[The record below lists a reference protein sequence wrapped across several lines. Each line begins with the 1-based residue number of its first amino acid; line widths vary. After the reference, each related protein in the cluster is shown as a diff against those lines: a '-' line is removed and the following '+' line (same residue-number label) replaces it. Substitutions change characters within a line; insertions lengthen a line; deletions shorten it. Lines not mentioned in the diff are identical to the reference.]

1 MSKVT
6 IKSRIPQI
14 IAELSDKA
22 LDAVT
27 DLALE
32 IAEDARE
39 RVPVDSGQLRDAIH
53 VEVVNDSREGRNQ
66 YGTWTKTEQAV
77 SIVAGDTD
85 TFYGH
90 IVENGGVNT
99 PARPFLIPAFE
110 QKKQKLG
117 EIVSEHMEDL

>member
-77 SIVAGDTD
+77 SIVAGDTAAS
-85 TFYGH
+85 TH
-90 IVENGGVNT
+90 P
-99 PARPFLIPAFE
+99 PAP
-110 QKKQKLG
+110 
-117 EIVSEHMEDL
+117 S